1 MKKSSILNVPNI
13 LSFVRVLLVPA
24 FVATIL
30 FIKAPVWCYII
41 PAIVY
46 TLTGLTDMLDGKI
59 ARKYN
64 LITNFGKFLDPLA
77 DKFLVVGTY
86 LALIYRS
93 ESYFT
98 LALIIMTIIT
108 IFREFAV
115 SSVRLVVNSEAKIV
129 IPANYLGKIKTVSQ
143 IVFVMSYLIEPTLL
157 KIPFIPEILQSYPPI
172 TIASFLFCLT
182 FTVISGLVYLKSYM
196 PYISSD
202 K

>member
-1 MKKSSILNVPNI
+1 MSNGKMNLPNRLTLARIICTPICVAVIMLKGVPFTDLI
-13 LSFVRVLLVPA
+13 GAFLFLV
-24 FVATIL
+24 I
-30 FIKAPVWCYII
+30 
-41 PAIVY
+41 AI
-46 TLTGLTDMLDGKI
+46 TDMLDGKI

-129 IPANYLGKIKTVSQ
+129 IPVNYLGKIKTVSQ

-157 KIPFIPEILQSYPPI
+157 RIPFIPEALRVYPPI

>member
-1 MKKSSILNVPNI
+1 MSKDKKMNLPNRLTLARI
-13 LSFVRVLLVPA
+13 ICTPVCVAVIMLKGLPFTDLIGAFLFLV
-24 FVATIL
+24 I
-30 FIKAPVWCYII
+30 
-41 PAIVY
+41 AI
-46 TLTGLTDMLDGKI
+46 TDMLDGKI

-64 LITNFGKFLDPLA
+64 MITNFGKFLDPLA

-93 ESYFT
+93 EGYFT
-98 LALIIMTIIT
+98 LILVLLTIIT

-157 KIPFIPEILQSYPPI
+157 KLSFIPEILGKYPPI
-172 TIASFLFCLT
+172 TLASLTVCLV
-182 FTVISGLVYLKSYM
+182 FTVISGLVYLKSYI
-196 PYISSD
+196 PHISSD